1 MFPYPTCEAN
11 TKTTNI
17 FCLCGTTVVLCDP
30 VLTGSPYRTQRLT
43 QCRCYGLVRYV
54 LEWAV
59 IGHGEEPHC
68 PVKPW
73 LSVLALT
80 FPPQEQS
87 VLMAVTLLSS
97 TEHHRERFIQ
107 SYASHCGFF
116 HCLVFIHNPSF
127 SLGGFLAHSLEA
139 CPFWRR
145 FCVLLFF
152 DNRVSIK
159 SP

>member
-1 MFPYPTCEAN
+1 MFPYPTYGA
-11 TKTTNI
+11 TTETANI
-17 FCLCGTTVVLCDP
+17 FCPCGTTVVLCDP
-30 VLTGSPYRTQRLT
+30 VLTGSPYRTRRLPL
-43 QCRCYGLVRYV
+43 RAGDMIWSDRYWDEQSLAMERSLTV
-54 LEWAV
+54 LWNNSF
-59 IGHGEEPHC
+59 
-68 PVKPW
+68 
-73 LSVLALT
+73 SVLSIT
-80 FPPQEQS
+80 FPPQGS

-127 SLGGFLAHSLEA
+127 SLGGFLAHSLKA

-152 DNRVSIK
+152 DNRVLIK